1 MLKMIRLSPLTSDLL
16 VRAIT
21 VLREEGIKSFWF
33 KSLSEMGYRRYLLLE
48 RMLDDPISH
57 TEARM
62 PITIDLLK
70 KTEADEYSMFKAEV
84 RQSEIIDRINSGHW
98 CFVARHRGKIISAT
112 WAAANMT
119 VRSYYLNREIHLGQ
133 DEVYTYNSFTEP
145 DFRGLSVS
153 PALKA
158 EMMRYFRSAGYRRMI
173 CWVSPEN
180 RSSLKALRKAGF
192 HPLGMMGCVRV
203 GPWRKDFYRV
213 INP

>member
-1 MLKMIRLSPLTSDLL
+1 MTRLSPLTRTSNLFA
-16 VRAIT
+16 RAIT

-33 KSLSEMGYRRYLLLE
+33 KSLSEVGYRRYLLLE
-48 RMLDDPISH
+48 RLLDDPIPH
-57 TEARM
+57 TEPRV

-70 KTEADEYSMFKAEV
+70 KTEAEEYSMFRAGV
-84 RQSEIIDRINSGHW
+84 QQSEIIDRIDSGHW
-98 CFVARHRGKIISAT
+98 CFVARHRGRIISVT
-112 WAAANMT
+112 WATANMT
-119 VRSYYLNREIHLGQ
+119 VRSYYLNREIRLGQ
-133 DEVYTYNSFTEP
+133 DEVYTYASYTEP

-173 CWVSPEN
+173 CWVLPEN
-180 RSSLKALRKAGF
+180 NSSLKALQKVGF
-192 HPLGMMGCVRV
+192 HPLGMMGYIRV